1 MASVCGAGWQA
12 DSLASEVALRRRIQ
26 AEQAESGL
34 VVAGLGAAFTV
45 QEALQSRRVHR
56 LAVQQDPVQDFKL
69 LLPGLVRLQI
79 LLPEL
84 LADLQSIPPTRD
96 YISVYES
103 FQPPATCGA
112 AGRKDGTR
120 RGAVLPGKDA
130 PTPSSSDA
138 NGSGPPSRPWL
149 AEGWTNAQPSR

>member
-56 LAVQQDPVQDFKL
+56 LAVQQDPVQ
-69 LLPGLVRLQI
+69 
-79 LLPEL
+79 
-84 LADLQSIPPTRD
+84 
-96 YISVYES
+96 
-103 FQPPATCGA
+103 
-112 AGRKDGTR
+112 
-120 RGAVLPGKDA
+120 
-130 PTPSSSDA
+130 
-138 NGSGPPSRPWL
+138 GS
-149 AEGWTNAQPSR
+149 